1 MVRRARIPLLLLLG
15 LAPATPVAAQHAV
28 ARPALQRG
36 VAAIRLR
43 AMLAGQ
49 GTARPPI
56 MAQVVDPRAAVLLR
70 IPDRAGRLVSIP
82 LGPALDLRAGLLWWP
97 TGPRALAGF
106 RYRY

>member
-1 MVRRARIPLLLLLG
+1 MVRPFLLSLLLLL
-15 LAPATPVAAQHAV
+15 LAIPAAAQHSV
-28 ARPALQRG
+28 ARSTLQRG

-49 GTARPPI
+49 GTARPP
-56 MAQVVDPRAAVLLR
+56 AAALVVDPRAAMPLR
-70 IPDRAGRLVSIP
+70 IPDRAGRLVTIP
-82 LGPALDLRAGLLWWP
+82 LASALDLRAGILWWP